1 MPCAT
6 APSIR
11 RRPTPH
17 CLRDTGVAPPCID
30 HRDKTISNGT
40 IRNRG
45 TKLSPC
51 VYNICDIMAFDSPP
65 ADQLFVKCSRGDQS
79 AAGEFYRRY
88 HSAICAVA
96 IRTVRQWRLP
106 HLAND
111 AVHHVYLKL
120 WSNQCRALVA
130 FQYQG
135 PNSDMAYVRVL
146 AANAASDFC
155 KSLRT
160 RPDQRGDAVPIDKVP
175 APAAEDNRAMVN
187 LQLEDAERCLRRHL
201 SRGRDRAR
209 FTNRKAVF
217 LTRIHGRSHRQV
229 VVDRFECGG
238 GRIGHSPLPQGL
250 CKMFCPA
257 ERENG
262 GGIVIEGE
270 VDWSRRHLM
279 TKSTST
285 TA

>member
-17 CLRDTGVAPPCID
+17 CLQIPGCAALFD
-30 HRDKTISNGT
+30 HRDKLISQETSETAGL
-40 IRNRG
+40 
-45 TKLSPC
+45 KLPPS
-51 VYNICDIMAFDSPP
+51 VYNICDIMASDSPP
-65 ADQLFVKCSRGDQS
+65 ADQLFVKCSHGDQS

-96 IRTVRQWRLP
+96 IRIVRQWRLP

-120 WSNQCRALVA
+120 WSNQCRALVT
-130 FQYQG
+130 FQDQG

-201 SRGRDRAR
+201 PAEEIERDLQIVKLFFLFEFTAAHIGRLSSIGLSAAGVESVIHRC
-209 FTNRKAVF
+209 RKAF
-217 LTRIHGRSHRQV
+217 AKCFAQPKG
-229 VVDRFECGG
+229 
-238 GRIGHSPLPQGL
+238 
-250 CKMFCPA
+250 K
-257 ERENG
+257 
-262 GGIVIEGE
+262 
-270 VDWSRRHLM
+270 
-279 TKSTST
+279 
-285 TA
+285 TAA